1 MSIIAMTFFGHPF
14 HPMTVHFPIALY
26 LLGVLLTVVYLWRG
40 QTDYERFAYWSFV
53 LSWLGTILA
62 SLVGVVDQN
71 QLELTDP
78 RRHNVNAHITAGV
91 ALLVINGLLVY
102 ARFRWVDVLTRQ
114 RWLYLGL
121 MTLGV
126 LAVLATAWLG
136 AELVYGLGVGV
147 Q

>member
-1 MSIIAMTFFGHPF
+1 MTFFSHPL

-26 LLGVLLTVVYLWRG
+26 LLGVLLTVAYLWRG

-53 LSWLGTILA
+53 LSWLTTIMA
-62 SLVGVVDQN
+62 SLVGLIDQN

-78 RRHNVNAHITAGV
+78 RRNNVSAHITAGV
-91 ALLVINGLLVY
+91 GLLITNGLLIY
-102 ARFRWVDVLTRQ
+102 MRFRWSDVLTRRH

-121 MTLGV
+121 MAFGV

-136 AELVYGLGVGV
+136 AELVYGFGVGV